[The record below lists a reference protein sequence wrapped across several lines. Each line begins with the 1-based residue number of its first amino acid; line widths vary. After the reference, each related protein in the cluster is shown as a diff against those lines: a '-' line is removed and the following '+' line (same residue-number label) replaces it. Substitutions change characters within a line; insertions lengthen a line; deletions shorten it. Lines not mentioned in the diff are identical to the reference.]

1 MEVFELSFELEGNL
15 SDDEI
20 SQAVRDV
27 SLRLNALFHLRGGHG
42 FRLAS
47 IDTDSKM
54 GIEILQKKSYGI
66 LDETKI
72 ILRLIPIETEG
83 IMSIIEDFRIELET
97 TGFKYEL
104 DDDDDFGRGI
114 F

>member
-1 MEVFELSFELEGNL
+1 MEHFELSFELEGSL

-20 SQAVRDV
+20 SQAVR
-27 SLRLNALFHLRGGHG
+27 SIALRLNALFHLRGGNG

-47 IDTDSKM
+47 VDMDRKM
-54 GIEILQKKSYGI
+54 GIEILQKKPYGI
-66 LDETKI
+66 LEETKV
-72 ILRLIPIETEG
+72 ILRLIPIKTEG
-83 IMSIIEDFRIELET
+83 ITSIIEDFRTELET
-97 TGFKYEL
+97 TGFEYEL